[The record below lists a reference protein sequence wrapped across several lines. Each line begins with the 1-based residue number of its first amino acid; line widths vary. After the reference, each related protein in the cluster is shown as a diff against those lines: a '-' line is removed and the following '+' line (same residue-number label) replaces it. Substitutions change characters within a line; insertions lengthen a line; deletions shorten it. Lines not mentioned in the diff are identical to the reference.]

1 MQFYIPIQKV
11 DEEKRLV
18 YGVAIA
24 EERDNA
30 NEIFDYESSKPYIAA
45 WSAEFKAKTDGKSC
59 GNLRAMH
66 NAISAGKLT
75 QLDFDDQQKAVTVCA
90 KVIDDNEWEKV
101 LEGIYTGFSFG
112 GGAIRKWQDEK
123 LNAVRYTLSPNELSL
138 ADKPCVPSAVFFD
151 VVKVDGTTE
160 KRQFKNQGGKQIV
173 IKIQK
178 NMDLTQFLELIN
190 NVKDGLLADE
200 KTPENLMAA
209 VNSLADVLVECTQTG
224 ENKTEGAPNPAPEN
238 PDDEDDPKK
247 TIESGCATEKAAMA
261 DLAKTMKH
269 MEASLAA
276 VMKTAG
282 IGDALA
288 KMTKTLE
295 DVQARI
301 EKVEKQPM
309 PAKVVKT
316 VLKTE
321 DGKNDPPE
329 GLAAVALEEIKKA
342 HNFDTCA
349 Y

>member
-1 MQFYIPIQKV
+1 
-11 DEEKRLV
+11 
-18 YGVAIA
+18 
-24 EERDNA
+24 
-30 NEIFDYESSKPYIAA
+30 
-45 WSAEFKAKTDGKSC
+45 
-59 GNLRAMH
+59 MH
-66 NAISAGKLT
+66 NAISAGKIT

-101 LEGIYTGFSFG
+101 IEGIYTGFSFG
-112 GGAIRKWQDEK
+112 GGAVRKWQDEE
-123 LNAVRYTLSPNELSL
+123 LNAVRYTLNPNELSL

-151 VVKVDGTTE
+151 VVKVDGSTE
-160 KRQFKNQGGKQIV
+160 KRQFKNQGGQQIV

-190 NVKDGLLADE
+190 NVKDGLAADE
-200 KTPENLMAA
+200 RTPENLMAA
-209 VNSLADVLVECTQTG
+209 VNSLAEVLAECTQTG
-224 ENKTEGAPNPAPEN
+224 ETKTEGTPNQDAEN
-238 PDDEDDPKK
+238 PDEEDPKK

-261 DLAKTMKH
+261 DIAKTMKQ

-276 VMKTAG
+276 VMKTAR

-301 EKVEKQPM
+301 EKVERQPM

-316 VLKTE
+316 VFKTE

-329 GLAAVALEEIKKA
+329 GLAAAALEEIKKA